1 MIKHFRLSGQARDQ
15 LIRLKSKTGITQW
28 NVLCRWALA
37 VSLSEPTSPTPVE
50 IPADSNVEMTWQV
63 FGGEHSELYWALLK
77 ARCAKD
83 GVKLDEASISQQFR
97 LQFFPS
103 SMLRKEPGSLK
114 TNGSLLCAFFYTR
127 MPSQRWTG
135 HRNFALRSS
144 KKHSRH

>member
-97 LQFFPS
+97 LH
-103 SMLRKEPGSLK
+103 L
-114 TNGSLLCAFFYTR
+114 
-127 MPSQRWTG
+127 
-135 HRNFALRSS
+135 HRGIGYLATPNQTKNISDLV
-144 KKHSRH
+144 KLTV